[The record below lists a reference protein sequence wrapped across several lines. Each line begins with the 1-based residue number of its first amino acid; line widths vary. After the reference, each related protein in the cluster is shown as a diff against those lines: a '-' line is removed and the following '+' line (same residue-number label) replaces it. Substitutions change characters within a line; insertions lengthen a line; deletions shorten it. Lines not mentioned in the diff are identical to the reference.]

1 MMKDKSR
8 IIVAGI
14 GPGSA
19 NDITPAVIQAVK
31 ESDVIIGYKYYFQ
44 FITPYLRPDSLC
56 INTGMKREK
65 VRAMQAFEHAE
76 QGKTVCIISS
86 GDAGIYGMA
95 PLIYEMKRERNSQ
108 VRIVVLPGI
117 SAFQKAASLLGAP
130 IGHDFCIISLS
141 DLMTPWE
148 KIEKRIEA
156 AAKAD
161 FITAVYNP
169 KSEGRYWQLY
179 RLKEIYMQERNP
191 ETPVGYVRQA
201 GREEQEVHMTTLGNF
216 DPEEIDMFTIVL
228 IGNSQTYFYENK
240 MITPRGYYR
249 EESGKDAKGIGQ
261 EIMMDSFRTIAKEL
275 KYPDIPLGK
284 KWALLHAIHTTA
296 DFEMER
302 IIQVDEGAVE
312 RLHQAFKE
320 GKITTIIT
328 DVTMAASG
336 IRKGALE
343 RLGIEVKCY
352 LSDERAVALSKEK
365 GITRTQAGIRLAV
378 SDYPNAL
385 YVFGNAPTALM
396 ELCDLIRKGKAVPAG
411 IVAAPVGFVHV
422 CESKH
427 MVKPFV
433 HIPKLIVEGRKG
445 GSNLAATLVNS
456 ILCFDDAEQLKP
468 GRDV

>member
-1 MMKDKSR
+1 
-8 IIVAGI
+8 
-14 GPGSA
+14 
-19 NDITPAVIQAVK
+19 
-31 ESDVIIGYKYYFQ
+31 
-44 FITPYLRPDSLC
+44 
-56 INTGMKREK
+56 
-65 VRAMQAFEHAE
+65 
-76 QGKTVCIISS
+76 
-86 GDAGIYGMA
+86 MA
-95 PLIYEMKRERNSQ
+95 PLIYEMKRERNSM
-108 VRIVVLPGI
+108 VRIEVLPGI

-161 FITAVYNP
+161 FITAIYNP

-179 RLKEIYMQERNP
+179 RLKEIFMQERNP
-191 ETPVGYVRQA
+191 DTPVGYVRQA
-201 GREEQEVHMTTLGNF
+201 GREEQEVHITTLEAFN
-216 DPEEIDMFTIVL
+216 PEEIDMFTIVL
-228 IGNSQTYFYENK
+228 IGNSQTYIYEDK
-240 MITPRGYYR
+240 IITPRGYYR

-275 KYPDIPLGK
+275 KYPDIPIGK

-302 IIQVDEGAVE
+302 IVQVDEGAVE
-312 RLHQAFKE
+312 KLHQAFKE

-352 LSDERAVALSKEK
+352 LSDERGVALSKEK

-378 SDYPNAL
+378 SDHPNAL

-396 ELCDLIRKGKAVPAG
+396 ELCDLIRKGKAAPAG

-433 HIPKLIVEGRKG
+433 HIPKIIVEGRKG